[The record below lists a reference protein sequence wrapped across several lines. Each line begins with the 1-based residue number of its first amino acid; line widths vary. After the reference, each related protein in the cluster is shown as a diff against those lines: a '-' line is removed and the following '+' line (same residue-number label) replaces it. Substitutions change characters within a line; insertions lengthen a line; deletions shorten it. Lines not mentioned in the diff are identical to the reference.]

1 MVATGGYGHTVE
13 AGLHAIGKGEE
24 PRLVLVLRYGC
35 KAVLRLLLNAQLCG
49 KPREAIDDA
58 VRALRH
64 RERTLVLLCGKPHA
78 LALEPLVCAAVVE
91 PLKQTLH
98 KLVPSWISLLGVAN
112 ALERVGK
119 VAASTASDLYLCQHL
134 LVFLKYSDVCRW
146 TVAFGLYG
154 GKVAGSAAT
163 DDAMWSGGL
172 VIYIF

>member
-1 MVATGGYGHTVE
+1 MPP
-13 AGLHAIGKGEE
+13 I
-24 PRLVLVLRYGC
+24 
-35 KAVLRLLLNAQLCG
+35 
-49 KPREAIDDA
+49 
-58 VRALRH
+58 
-64 RERTLVLLCGKPHA
+64 
-78 LALEPLVCAAVVE
+78 
-91 PLKQTLH
+91 
-98 KLVPSWISLLGVAN
+98 

-172 VIYIF
+172 VIYIYSNLFKAVSYETANLQNKRLMYFLL